1 MLASDSLK
9 IAWIYDLNAFREP
22 TGVTRHARGQL
33 EALIARADVETTA
46 VSGTIRAEEGRE
58 YWKYLNTKAHQR
70 VLPISLRDALRFW
83 RVFRGPALETWTG
96 AIDWAYAP
104 AEFFVPARRA
114 KRAVT
119 SHDVLQDLQRGD
131 ARRKSFLAKL
141 FDRADLIASVSN
153 FNTERLVEAFP
164 GCRDR
169 IVLVPNAAEDLYFE
183 RSNDRDRSKVRN
195 DLGLP
200 EGMPY
205 LLSVA
210 NFQARKNLVRLIEA
224 AGRLREVASGELA
237 LVLIGSGSEA
247 EKNALIAAAEHLGSK
262 SFVLFPGYR
271 QGESLRAIY
280 DEARALVF
288 PSLCES
294 FGIPAVEALAR
305 GCPVALADSTALPE
319 IAGDAGWYFN
329 PLDLDSIVA
338 TLREILDRA
347 DERARRSSIGIDRA
361 NLFRWTRANDALIKS
376 LMERGADSD
385 RHVSRSSKSSAT
397 SI

>member
-1 MLASDSLK
+1 MPASDSLK

-33 EALIARADVETTA
+33 EALLAREDVETIA
-46 VSGTIRAEEGRE
+46 VSGKIREAEGRE

-70 VLPISLRDALRFW
+70 VLPVPLRDALRFW
-83 RVFRGPALETWTG
+83 RIFQGPALETWTG

-104 AEFFVPARRA
+104 AEFFVPVRHA

-131 ARRKSFLAKL
+131 ARRKAFLAKL
-141 FDRADLIASVSN
+141 FERADLIASVSN
-153 FNTERLVEAFP
+153 FNTKRLVEAFP

-169 IVLVPNAAEDLYFE
+169 VVLVPNAAEDLYFE
-183 RSNDRDRSKVRN
+183 RANDRDRSKVRD

-200 EGMPY
+200 AGMPY

-224 AGRLREVASGELA
+224 AGRLREIASGELA
-237 LVLIGSGSEA
+237 IVLIGSGSEA
-247 EKNALIAAAEHLGSK
+247 EKSALIEAAEHLGSK
-262 SFVLFPGYR
+262 SFVRFPGYR

-338 TLREILDRA
+338 TLREILDR
-347 DERARRSSIGIDRA
+347 DVERLRRVSRGIERARG
-361 NLFRWTRANDALIKS
+361 FRW
-376 LMERGADSD
+376 
-385 RHVSRSSKSSAT
+385 SSANERLLEALR
-397 SI
+397 SGS